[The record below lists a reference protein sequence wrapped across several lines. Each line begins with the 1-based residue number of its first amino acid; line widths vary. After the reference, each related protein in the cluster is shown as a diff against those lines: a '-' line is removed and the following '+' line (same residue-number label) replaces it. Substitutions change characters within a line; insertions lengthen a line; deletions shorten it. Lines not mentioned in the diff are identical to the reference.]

1 MWIGLREEDIWSG
14 QEFYTKVCF
23 NIHIWTRY
31 SEFQVTV
38 HMYPSLKDTMSN
50 TITCSN
56 LYFWAKI
63 YMCSWITASVFN
75 YRRSRIYLIW
85 LSLYT
90 SIPSF
95 NILYPFDTRLQTNT
109 NSMHIRIYFSN
120 FIIIKNYT
128 INIIHKIILYATY
141 IYNPTRNRMYLESLD
156 IESNMNS
163 FDTRRRK

>member
-1 MWIGLREEDIWSG
+1 
-14 QEFYTKVCF
+14 
-23 NIHIWTRY
+23 
-31 SEFQVTV
+31 
-38 HMYPSLKDTMSN
+38 
-50 TITCSN
+50 
-56 LYFWAKI
+56 
-63 YMCSWITASVFN
+63 MCSWITASAFN

-128 INIIHKIILYATY
+128 INIIHQIILYATY
-141 IYNPTRNRMYLESLD
+141 IYNPPRKRIYLESLD

-163 FDTRRRK
+163 FDTRRRKQQLKSTKLPHKLFYITLSYVQVYVNEL